1 MFLVN
6 TRKRNPDRTF
16 GHERIAKG
24 AYAVYEITKQSEGKE
39 AKQKTLADIPT
50 DEDTLLLV
58 HGFNNDFDRVSA
70 AYIAFEKKIAKA
82 GFDGNVMGFT
92 WPSYGVWSEYL
103 GDREQAEYAAFGFL
117 NFLLDFRPLLA
128 AHKLHLN
135 AHSMGAHLVIKGL
148 AAYSAVAAIPAAGP
162 GGLIVDE
169 ITFFAPDVD
178 GDILEKGEDGN
189 IAAGEAR
196 RLTTYFSRNDKVLA
210 LSELFNHGPRLG
222 LEGAE
227 HPARVPAS
235 AYQVDCT
242 TLVFE
247 HSSYRDEPAVM
258 RDLAAVLAG
267 EAAEDIAG
275 RREEDDKNTFAIGP
289 EEDDEDE
296 EPVA

>member
-24 AYAVYEITKQSEGKE
+24 AYAVCEITKQSEAKE
-39 AKQKTLADIPT
+39 KTLADIPV
-50 DEDTLLLV
+50 DEDALLLV

-82 GFDGNVMGFT
+82 GFEGNVMGFT

-117 NFLLDFRPLLA
+117 NFLLDFRPLLGA
-128 AHKLHLN
+128 RKLHLN
-135 AHSMGAHLVIKGL
+135 AHSMGAHLAIKAL
-148 AAYSAVAAIPAAGP
+148 AAYSAVAAIPATGP
-162 GGLIVDE
+162 GGVILDE

-189 IAAGEAR
+189 VAAGEAR

-210 LSELFNHGPRLG
+210 VSELFNQGPRLG
-222 LEGAE
+222 LEGVE

-247 HSSYRDEPAVM
+247 HSGYRDEPEVM
-258 RDLAAVLAG
+258 TDLAAVLAG
-267 EAAEDIAG
+267 EDAEDIAG
-275 RREEDDKNTFAIGP
+275 RREEDGKNTYAIGP
-289 EEDDEDE
+289 EEDDE
-296 EPVA
+296 EPVT

>member
-24 AYAVYEITKQSEGKE
+24 AYAVCEITKQSEGKE
-39 AKQKTLADIPT
+39 AKEKTLADIPV
-50 DEDTLLLV
+50 DEDALLLV

-82 GFDGNVMGFT
+82 GFEGNVMGFT

-117 NFLLDFRPLLA
+117 NFLLDFRPLLGA
-128 AHKLHLN
+128 RKLHLN
-135 AHSMGAHLVIKGL
+135 AHSMGAHLAIKAL
-148 AAYSAVAAIPAAGP
+148 AAYSAVAAIPATGP
-162 GGLIVDE
+162 GGVILDE

-189 IAAGEAR
+189 VAAGEAR

-210 LSELFNHGPRLG
+210 VSELFNQGPRLG
-222 LEGAE
+222 LEGVE

-247 HSSYRDEPAVM
+247 HSGYRDEPEVM
-258 RDLAAVLAG
+258 TDLAAVLAG
-267 EAAEDIAG
+267 EDAEDIAG
-275 RREEDDKNTFAIGP
+275 RREEDGKNTYAIGP
-289 EEDDEDE
+289 EEDNE
-296 EPVA
+296 EPVT

>member
-1 MFLVN
+1 MFLVS
-6 TRKRNPDRTF
+6 TRKRNSDGTF

-24 AYAVYEITKQSEGKE
+24 AYDVYEITKPSKGKE
-39 AKQKTLADIPT
+39 AKEKSLADIPV
-50 DEDTLLLV
+50 DDDALVLV

-70 AYIAFEKKIAKA
+70 AYIEFEKKIAKA
-82 GFDGNVMGFT
+82 GFEGNVVGFT
-92 WPSYGVWSEYL
+92 WPSYGVWSQYL

-117 NFLLDFRPLLA
+117 NFLLDFRRLLGA
-128 AHKLHLN
+128 NKLHVN
-135 AHSMGAHLVIKGL
+135 AHSMGAHLTIKGL
-148 AAYSAVAAIPAAGP
+148 AAYSALTAIPAMGP
-162 GGLIVDE
+162 GGIILDE

-210 LSELFNHGPRLG
+210 VSELFNGGPRLG
-222 LEGAE
+222 LDGTE

-247 HSSYRDEPAVM
+247 HSGYRDEPAVM
-258 RDLAAVLAG
+258 GDAAAVLAG
-267 EAAEDIAG
+267 EDADEIAG

-289 EEDDEDE
+289 EEEDE